1 MTAEQATRRYFE
13 VFVPSMIGYM
23 AGSLGTTWAAD
34 HMILPPV
41 ALYGLAII
49 PIIAIFSAF
58 WAHWRFVNEI
68 DEFLRTIQIKAV
80 IFGIACVMAIA
91 SGWGTLELLAD
102 APILKVFWLLPI
114 FWVSY
119 SAAAVVLTK
128 REAGV
133 F

>member
-1 MTAEQATRRYFE
+1 MAALIKPLT
-13 VFVPSMIGYM
+13 S

-34 HMILPPV
+34 HMNLPPV

-68 DEFLRTIQIKAV
+68 DEFLRTIQVKAV